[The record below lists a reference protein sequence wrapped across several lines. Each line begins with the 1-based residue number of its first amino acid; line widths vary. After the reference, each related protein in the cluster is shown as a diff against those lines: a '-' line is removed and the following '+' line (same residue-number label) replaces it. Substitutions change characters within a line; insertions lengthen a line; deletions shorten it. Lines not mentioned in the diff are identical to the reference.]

1 MKFWPIILTHSTIWR
16 LRLWN
21 HLQGSRAVGRLHE
34 ESGEGVAPDHVQ
46 AAHRYRRGAL
56 EQGEDAALLLGCLLL
71 VQGLQASPGKVT

>member
-1 MKFWPIILTHSTIWR
+1 M
-16 LRLWN
+16 
-21 HLQGSRAVGRLHE
+21 GRLHE

-56 EQGEDAALLLGCLLL
+56 EPGEDAALLLGCLLL